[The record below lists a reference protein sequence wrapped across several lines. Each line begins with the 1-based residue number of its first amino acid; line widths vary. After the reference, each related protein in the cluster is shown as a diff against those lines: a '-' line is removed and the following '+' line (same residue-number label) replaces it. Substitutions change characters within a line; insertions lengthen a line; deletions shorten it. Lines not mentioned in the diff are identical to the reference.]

1 MKKQIFLISA
11 LLALTV
17 AVSAGWGFDDKQ
29 RGTANKEGKL
39 QKAGDN
45 ICFAVEVA
53 LNRTGRAFKKVGDK
67 TTQALAIAVGKTS
80 QTLEKT
86 GKRIQLWF
94 DDKNAS
100 REKQSMTSSVAANR

>member
-17 AVSAGWGFDDKQ
+17 TVSAGWGFDDKQ
-29 RGTANKEGKL
+29 GGTSGKL
-39 QKAGDN
+39 QKAGNN

-53 LNRTGRAFKKVGDK
+53 LNKTGGAFKKAGDK
-67 TTQALAIAVGKTS
+67 TTQALAIAAGKTS

-86 GKRIQLWF
+86 RKRIQLWF

-100 REKQSMTSSVAANR
+100 KEKQSMTSSVTANR